1 MPTKEDRRIKMTK
14 KILKESFLEM
24 LKTHDIYHISI
35 RELCE
40 NADINR
46 STFYK
51 HYNTQYDL
59 LNDMENDILNQLEER
74 LAGAEMPD
82 IKRMI
87 SLIRFIEENI
97 ELCRILMN
105 FNVDP
110 EFPQKLF
117 SLPSIKRILDSNIAS
132 DDSEFESEKAQ
143 YFYTCIVNGGYSMI
157 KRWINK
163 DKRESAEDMSEIIL
177 SFFTKIIFTETLKN
191 P

>member
-1 MPTKEDRRIKMTK
+1 MPTKENRRVKMTK

-59 LNDMENDILNQLEER
+59 LNDMENDILIHVENR
-74 LAGAEMPD
+74 LAGAE
-82 IKRMI
+82 INYHERMI
-87 SLIRFIEENI
+87 SLLRFIEENI
-97 ELCRILMN
+97 ELCRILIN
-105 FNVDP
+105 YNVDP
-110 EFPQKLF
+110 EFPQKLLY
-117 SLPSIKRILDSNIAS
+117 LPSIKKILDNNITS
-132 DDSEFESEKAQ
+132 DNSKFGHEKAQ
-143 YFYTCIVNGGYSMI
+143 YFYECVVNGGFSMV

-163 DKRESAEDMSEIIL
+163 DTRESVEDMSEIIL
-177 SFFTKIIFTETLKN
+177 SFFYKTIFPEK
-191 P
+191 